1 MLGLAQLKH
10 LTVSLSIQYRK
21 HRDKAKRFFFSSL
34 DEWIEHWGMFTPT
47 LLFLTMRISCAISS
61 LTQNAEDLHT
71 QKAISRSEE
80 RQKAIETKQ
89 NKESTGTLRA

>member
-1 MLGLAQLKH
+1 M
-10 LTVSLSIQYRK
+10 
-21 HRDKAKRFFFSSL
+21 
-34 DEWIEHWGMFTPT
+34 T
-47 LLFLTMRISCAISS
+47 LLFLTMRISYAISS

-89 NKESTGTLRA
+89 NKESTGTLRV